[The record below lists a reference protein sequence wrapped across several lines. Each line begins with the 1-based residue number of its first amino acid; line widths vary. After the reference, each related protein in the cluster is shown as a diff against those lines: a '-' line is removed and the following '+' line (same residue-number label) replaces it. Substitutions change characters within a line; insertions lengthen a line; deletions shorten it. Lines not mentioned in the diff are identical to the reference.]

1 MFKFEKGDHVSFVYG
16 SVFSPNAY
24 GAYQAVVNG
33 GKVIARRV
41 CGSSGGPEHY
51 VYRVAGFSG
60 WLDEEN
66 LVLVSRG
73 SKNSPSCDESP
84 EPITNTQNE
93 TKCDTGD
100 SGEFLNRDRC
110 RELYLKALK
119 KTYGKVP
126 FETETVEVGS
136 LLEFTE
142 AVLKATKEA
151 KE

>member
-1 MFKFEKGDHVSFVYG
+1 MEFKFDRGDHVSFVYG

-24 GAYQAVVNG
+24 GAYQAIMNG
-33 GKVIARRV
+33 GKIIARKG
-41 CGSSGGPEHY
+41 CGSSGGPE
-51 VYRVAGFSG
+51 YRVSGFTG
-60 WLDEEN
+60 WWPEEY

-73 SKNSPSCDESP
+73 PENLHCCDEGSGP
-84 EPITNTQNE
+84 TTYTQNE
-93 TKCDTGD
+93 TKCDTEDSGASGD
-100 SGEFLNRDRC
+100 SQYV

-142 AVLKATKEA
+142 AVLKATKEI
-151 KE
+151 